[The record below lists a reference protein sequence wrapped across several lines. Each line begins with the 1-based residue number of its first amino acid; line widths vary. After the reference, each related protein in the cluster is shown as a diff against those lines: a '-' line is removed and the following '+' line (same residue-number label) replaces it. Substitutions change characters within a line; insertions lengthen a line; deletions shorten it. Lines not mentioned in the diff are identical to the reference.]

1 MGATKAGQRPSRSVT
16 NARNVPASGEAVN
29 DGLRTALRF
38 PGALRVPRAAGP
50 GRGREA
56 GLRAEFYPGIVKIP
70 TNRRSFL
77 VYQNGPAD
85 ITIAGTATKS

>member
-1 MGATKAGQRPSRSVT
+1 MGAIKAGQRPSRSVT

-38 PGALRVPRAAGP
+38 PGALRVPRTAGP
-50 GRGREA
+50 GRGRGGRVE
-56 GLRAEFYPGIVKIP
+56 GRILPG
-70 TNRRSFL
+70 NRENPDKSSFFL

-85 ITIAGTATKS
+85 ITIAGAATES

>member
-1 MGATKAGQRPSRSVT
+1 MGAIKAGQRPSRSVT

-38 PGALRVPRAAGP
+38 PGALRVPRTAGP
-50 GRGREA
+50 GRGRGA
-56 GLRAEFYPGIVKIP
+56 GLRAEFYPG
-70 TNRRSFL
+70 NRENPDKSSFFL

-85 ITIAGTATKS
+85 ITIAGAATES